1 MTKSFSAVNA
11 FVDEL
16 TALNNMRY
24 FKGVYNEFLQENQF
38 PKLISMDFT
47 KLKYINDNF
56 GHEAGD
62 ICLKS
67 FGKIIR
73 EVFNDEICVRRSG
86 DEFLILTGKP
96 YEVIEELLKKVCT
109 IIEEYFV
116 LELIPFQYGF
126 NSGIV
131 DAEHSIK
138 NTLKKGDVMMY
149 NAKQNGL
156 LYEEFDEAV
165 YNKALESEHFIDD
178 ITSEIESGKILYYT
192 RSICDLDKN
201 PLEINDVYSRNSKRE
216 SIFEEGKDQL
226 LQASY
231 KLKALD
237 YSNLKELILSHT
249 VVEGQK
255 LLINL
260 HWQTLLS
267 RDLDFEKF
275 VISLANV
282 SLNNP
287 ENYII
292 CINVNGLN
300 NDWESIIPKIETL
313 KSIGYQIALGG
324 YDISNNN
331 PVINIWA
338 KTNIDYI
345 KIGDNYWKM
354 AASSS
359 KIAALMKATIPAFI
373 ETGTTPI
380 YMKVENDNDLD
391 FLKSINS
398 SCTTIGNVNGQEKQ
412 LTLK

>member
-165 YNKALESEHFIDD
+165 YNKAHESEHFIDD

-231 KLKALD
+231 KLKALN
-237 YSNLKELILSHT
+237 YANLKELILSHT

-267 RDLDFEKF
+267 RDIDFEKF
-275 VISLANV
+275 VISLSNV

-292 CINVNGLN
+292 CINANGLN
-300 NDWESIIPKIETL
+300 NDWENIIPKIETL

-345 KIGDNYWKM
+345 KIGDNYWIM
-354 AASSS
+354 AERSS
-359 KIAALMKATIPAFI
+359 KIATLMKATIPAFI

-380 YMKVENDNDLD
+380 YMKVENDDELD

-398 SCTTIGNVNGQEKQ
+398 SCITVGNVNGQEKQ